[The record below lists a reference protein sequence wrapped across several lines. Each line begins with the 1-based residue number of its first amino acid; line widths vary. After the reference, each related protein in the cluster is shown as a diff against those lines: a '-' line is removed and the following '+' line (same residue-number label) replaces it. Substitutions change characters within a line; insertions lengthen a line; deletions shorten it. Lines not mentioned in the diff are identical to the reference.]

1 MPIQMFGAR
10 IPLPTLGRRAD
21 VLFVARLDDSSLL
34 PRLRIVGLVEGLL
47 YFGVLILVSRAR
59 LVARALV
66 EQRGSRDLDAAGHG
80 VCWLAGMCTAG
91 GGRLGVRVGCGAV
104 GALVVACTQDTSMP
118 VCEWYGGAAVV
129 VLVVAVVDERLLRLY
144 RCWWASR

>member
-1 MPIQMFGAR
+1 MPIQMFGSR

-47 YFGVLILVSRAR
+47 YVGVLVVIKSRA
-59 LVARALV
+59 LLIARSLV

-80 VCWLAGMCTAG
+80 GCWRGHARLAE
-91 GGRLGVRVGCGAV
+91 RDWECG
-104 GALVVACTQDTSMP
+104 
-118 VCEWYGGAAVV
+118 WGAA
-129 VLVVAVVDERLLRLY
+129 R
-144 RCWWASR
+144 

>member
-1 MPIQMFGAR
+1 MPIQMFCSR
-10 IPLPTLGRRAD
+10 IPLPTVLLRAN
-21 VLFVARLDDSSLL
+21 VLFVARLDDTSLL

-47 YFGVLILVSRAR
+47 YFGVFVVVSRAR
-59 LVARALV
+59 LVDGSLIK
-66 EQRGSRDLDAAGHG
+66 QRGSRDLDAAGHG

-129 VLVVAVVDERLLRLY
+129 VLMVAVVDERLLRLY